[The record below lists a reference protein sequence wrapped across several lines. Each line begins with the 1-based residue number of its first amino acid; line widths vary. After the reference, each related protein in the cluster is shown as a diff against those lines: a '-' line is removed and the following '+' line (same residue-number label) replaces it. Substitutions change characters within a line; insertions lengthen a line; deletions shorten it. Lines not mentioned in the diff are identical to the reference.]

1 MRKFLEPE
9 SVALIGV
16 PRSTGVG
23 AYNNLEILLR
33 FGYQGEIYPVNPKAE
48 EICGIRCF
56 SSVLEIPK
64 IVDLAVIAVGRDR
77 VPAVFRDCC
86 EKGIKRVVIISQGFA
101 DGDEKGK
108 RLQEE
113 LTERAK
119 EADVRIIGPNTMGVY
134 NVHASFTTGFVE
146 HYKPENPDPVCMV
159 AQTGVYQVG
168 TTVFS
173 PNGFAKA
180 IDLGNACDLDIVDV
194 LEYLED
200 DPQTKVIA
208 VHMEGIKRGR
218 KFIEVARRVM
228 RKKPVI
234 ILKTGRST
242 LGAKAAL
249 SHTGSLVGD
258 IQVFDAAFKRAGV
271 TKVRTN
277 SELQD
282 AIRAFVNFPPMKGNR
297 ITIISATGAI
307 GIIATDACEDY
318 GLELGPVPSELAEKI
333 LKRLPEWI
341 QLKNPIDIWPI
352 GMISRRIPQV
362 FEYALMEALDSEDI
376 DAVAIIWVSLDSTL
390 HTDINFHQIVERIQK
405 KRNAC
410 KPVAFWFYGDNLHES
425 VPRYEKIPGVACFP
439 TIERAI
445 RRLSYSY
452 HYAQAK
458 SEPEGER
465 LEIEVDQNSVIDFVN
480 SGRENKI
487 LLGEKAFSLLENFG
501 IPVVSSGFVKSLDE
515 ALDVAH
521 SLGYPVVCKVSSEQI
536 LHKTE
541 TKAVVLDIESDE
553 ELTGAYSRL
562 DELLKNVSDQAGKI
576 LVQKQIS
583 GHELLLGLKRDPNFG
598 MVVVCG
604 QGGIYTE
611 VYRDIT
617 RSIVPVSI
625 KESHD
630 MLESLQI
637 YPILRGVRGRKGVDL
652 NLLSDMICRMSAL
665 GEHASGLR
673 EADINPLIVNED
685 GCWAVDARFLWA

>member
-1 MRKFLEPE
+1 
-9 SVALIGV
+9 
-16 PRSTGVG
+16 
-23 AYNNLEILLR
+23 
-33 FGYQGEIYPVNPKAE
+33 
-48 EICGIRCF
+48 
-56 SSVLEIPK
+56 
-64 IVDLAVIAVGRDR
+64 
-77 VPAVFRDCC
+77 
-86 EKGIKRVVIISQGFA
+86 
-101 DGDEKGK
+101 
-108 RLQEE
+108 
-113 LTERAK
+113 
-119 EADVRIIGPNTMGVY
+119 
-134 NVHASFTTGFVE
+134 
-146 HYKPENPDPVCMV
+146 
-159 AQTGVYQVG
+159 
-168 TTVFS
+168 
-173 PNGFAKA
+173 
-180 IDLGNACDLDIVDV
+180 
-194 LEYLED
+194 
-200 DPQTKVIA
+200 
-208 VHMEGIKRGR
+208 
-218 KFIEVARRVM
+218 
-228 RKKPVI
+228 
-234 ILKTGRST
+234 
-242 LGAKAAL
+242 
-249 SHTGSLVGD
+249 
-258 IQVFDAAFKRAGV
+258 
-271 TKVRTN
+271 
-277 SELQD
+277 
-282 AIRAFVNFPPMKGNR
+282 
-297 ITIISATGAI
+297 
-307 GIIATDACEDY
+307 
-318 GLELGPVPSELAEKI
+318 
-333 LKRLPEWI
+333 
-341 QLKNPIDIWPI
+341 
-352 GMISRRIPQV
+352 
-362 FEYALMEALDSEDI
+362 
-376 DAVAIIWVSLDSTL
+376 
-390 HTDINFHQIVERIQK
+390 
-405 KRNAC
+405 
-410 KPVAFWFYGDNLHES
+410 
-425 VPRYEKIPGVACFP
+425 
-439 TIERAI
+439 
-445 RRLSYSY
+445 SY